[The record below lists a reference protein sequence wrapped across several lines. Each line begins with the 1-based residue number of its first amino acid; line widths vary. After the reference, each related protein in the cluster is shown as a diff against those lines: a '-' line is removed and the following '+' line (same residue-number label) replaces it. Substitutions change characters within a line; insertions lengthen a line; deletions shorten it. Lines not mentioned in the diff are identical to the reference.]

1 MAETSIM
8 LGRIREA
15 ETILLHNKN
24 PTEVILMYLRMHQY
38 ERALDIANAHKI
50 EYDLVMKERQNY
62 LNALGKEEYNQKFLK
77 LNNNI

>member
-62 LNALGKEEYNQKFLK
+62 LNALGKEEYNEKFLK